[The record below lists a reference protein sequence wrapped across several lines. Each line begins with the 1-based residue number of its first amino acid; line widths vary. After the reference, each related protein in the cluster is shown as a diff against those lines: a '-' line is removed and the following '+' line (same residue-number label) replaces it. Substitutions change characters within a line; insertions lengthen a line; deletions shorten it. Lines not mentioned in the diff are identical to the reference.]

1 MQENNIDYSI
11 KKLQG
16 IPLFQTVVASKA
28 DTIIQ
33 NLTTDKQRTPLFY
46 LLCIEMMKIINK
58 CARKI
63 TFD

>member
-28 DTIIQ
+28 DTILSETLPL
-33 NLTTDKQRTPLFY
+33 LTK
-46 LLCIEMMKIINK
+46 
-58 CARKI
+58 
-63 TFD
+63 